1 MSEIKIGA
9 KAPKFKLLDK
19 DGNPHGIGDGAAKEH
34 TVLFF
39 YPKDDTPGCTIES
52 KEFSKAL
59 GEFAARGIRVIG
71 ISGGDSKTKAKFC
84 AKHGLEVPLV
94 SDTDFAVSQAYG
106 VYGEKKFMGRSY
118 MGISRATFIVD
129 SKGEIVQVFD
139 KVKPEGHAAEVL
151 EWFNN

>member
-19 DGNPHGIGDGAAKEH
+19 DGKSHGIGDGAAKDH

-52 KEFSKAL
+52 KEFSEAL
-59 GEFAARGIRVIG
+59 AEFEARGIRVIG
-71 ISGGDSKTKAKFC
+71 ISGGDNKTKAKFC
-84 AKHGLEVPLV
+84 AKHGLLVPLV

-118 MGISRATFIVD
+118 MGITRATFIID
-129 SKGEIVQVFD
+129 GKGVLVQIFD

-151 EWFNN
+151 DWFMK

>member
-1 MSEIKIGA
+1 MIEIKIGA
-9 KAPKFKLLDK
+9 KASKFKLLDK
-19 DGNPHGIGDGAAKEH
+19 DGSSHGIGDGTSSAH

-52 KEFSKAL
+52 KEFSEAL
-59 GEFAARGIRVIG
+59 AEFTTRGVRVIG

-94 SDTDFAVSQAYG
+94 SDTDFAVSKSYG
-106 VYGEKKFMGRSY
+106 LYGEKKFMGRSY
-118 MGISRATFIVD
+118 MGITRTTFIVD
-129 SKGEIVQVFD
+129 GKGVIVKIFD

-151 EWFNN
+151 AWFAK